1 METNEPLQTTL
12 VQQAEAEVNHLLKR
26 VQELSVG
33 DLKAVEQEVLASV
46 FHLGRSMLEQI
57 MQAQPET
64 REAPARREGACG
76 HPQRLVGIRP
86 KQILTLL
93 GPITIRRAY
102 YHCLAAAQEQPS
114 PEPARCREGEAPADA
129 LWGIEQ
135 RRTSAGVQQQVS
147 YLCASLTLEEAAAT
161 FSRLFPLQMSARQA
175 LYLMQ
180 PVGEALAAAEQ
191 AQVNALWEQAA
202 QSRTLLS
209 SPTNQA
215 EQRVDRLY
223 IELDGVMARLRR
235 GSVAM
240 EPEEQQR
247 GGDVYRE
254 IKVGAVFQGQRG
266 RERSELA
273 PGVRV
278 DEPVEGSLQYVS
290 QRTAL
295 GDFGRRLY
303 ALAMQAGL
311 QHAKQVV
318 VLGDGARW
326 LWRLVEEHFPGAVQ
340 IVDVWH
346 AQEHV
351 WEVAQAVFGRS
362 TPEGV
367 AWAKEGCNWLMQGEI
382 ETLLQAIAA
391 LPAVAPAGG
400 QSKSVPEQAMGY
412 FSANAERMRYPHF
425 RALGMQIG
433 SGIAEAACKTVV
445 STRAKRSGM
454 RWTPQGLDA
463 LLPLRTAVLNGS
475 YDAFWQGRSHAL
487 T

>member
-1 METNEPLQTTL
+1 MHTTL
-12 VQQAEAEVNHLLKR
+12 VQQAEAEVNNLLKR
-26 VQELSVG
+26 VQDLPVG

-46 FHLGRSMLEQI
+46 FELGRRMLEEI

-64 REAPARREGACG
+64 REAPARRKGACG
-76 HPQRLVGIRP
+76 HPQRLVGRRS

-93 GPITIRRAY
+93 GPITIERAY
-102 YHCLAAAQEQPS
+102 YHCLAAAKEQAC
-114 PEPARCREGEAPADA
+114 EEQARCRQGEAPAEA
-129 LWGIEQ
+129 LWGVEQ

-191 AQVNALWEQAA
+191 AQVDALWEQAA
-202 QSRTLLS
+202 QSRTMLI
-209 SPTNQA
+209 SPSCSRQQTL
-215 EQRVDRLY
+215 DRLY

-254 IKVGAVFQGQRG
+254 IKVGAVFQTKPG
-266 RERSELA
+266 RHRSELA
-273 PGVRV
+273 PGVWV
-278 DEPVEGSLQYVS
+278 DVPVEGSLQYVS

-311 QHAKQVV
+311 EHARQVV

-351 WEVAQAVFGRS
+351 WEVAQAVFGRT
-362 TPEGV
+362 TPEGI
-367 AWAKEGCNWLMQGEI
+367 AWAKQGCTWLLQGEV
-382 ETLLQAIAA
+382 ELLVKSITA
-391 LPAVAPAGG
+391 LPAVAPPPG

-412 FSANAERMRYPHF
+412 FTTNAERMRYPQF

-433 SGIAEAACKTVV
+433 SGVAEAACKTVV

-475 YDAFWQGRSHAL
+475 FDAFWQGRSHAL
-487 T
+487 V